1 MIYKVNGRPLADWQA
16 AAMRGS
22 LNSAL
27 TRATKRRN
35 LIPQL
40 GCERRWQEE
49 AAKQKAE
56 REE

>member
-1 MIYKVNGRPLADWQA
+1 MICKINGRPLADWQA
-16 AAMRGS
+16 AALRGS

-35 LIPQL
+35 LLPQL
-40 GCERRWQEE
+40 ECERQLREQD
-49 AAKQKAE
+49 AKQKAE

>member
-1 MIYKVNGRPLADWQA
+1 MICKINGRPLADWQA
-16 AAMRGS
+16 AALRGS

-35 LIPQL
+35 LLPQL
-40 GCERRWQEE
+40 ECERQWQEQD
-49 AAKQKAE
+49 AKQKAE

>member
-1 MIYKVNGRPLADWQA
+1 MIYKINGRPLADWQA

-27 TRATKRRN
+27 TRATKRRS

-40 GCERRWQEE
+40 ECERRWQEE
-49 AAKQKAE
+49 VAKRKAE